1 MCLFEKLL
9 NRDNQFKYAW
19 NSQWQSIWV
28 KQEESFRTHTANKI
42 NFLRT

>member
-19 NSQWQSIWV
+19 KSEKEV
-28 KQEESFRTHTANKI
+28 KEVSDKAFE
-42 NFLRT
+42 